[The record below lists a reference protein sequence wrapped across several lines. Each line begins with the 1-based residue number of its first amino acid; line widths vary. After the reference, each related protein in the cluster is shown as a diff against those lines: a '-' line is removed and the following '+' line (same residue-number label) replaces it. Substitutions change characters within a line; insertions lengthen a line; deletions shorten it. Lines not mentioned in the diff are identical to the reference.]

1 MLSRPSLGIVI
12 GLSAMLSGC
21 GEKATGQTVA
31 VVNGEEV
38 SASELNA
45 ELAAANV
52 PEGVDKK
59 AVMPQL
65 LQTVIDRRLLAQKA
79 SEQGLD
85 KTPEYVSRQR
95 RMNEELLI
103 NMASGRQAD
112 SMKLP
117 SQREIDDFIAANPG
131 MFQRRE
137 ILTLDQLQFQAPT
150 DRAALQRLSN
160 DHSLDALASS
170 LTSLGIAF
178 ARTSTKMDTGSVPT
192 PVMKQI
198 EALPAGEPF
207 IVPIGGK
214 MYASVITGRAPA
226 NVTPEESRR
235 RAVEA
240 IRRQNLNS
248 GMQKQL
254 KELRAKAK
262 IEYQPGYAPA
272 DTKTKA
278 GAAAVGAR

>member
-1 MLSRPSLGIVI
+1 
-12 GLSAMLSGC
+12 
-21 GEKATGQTVA
+21 
-31 VVNGEEV
+31 
-38 SASELNA
+38 
-45 ELAAANV
+45 
-52 PEGVDKK
+52 
-59 AVMPQL
+59 
-65 LQTVIDRRLLAQKA
+65 
-79 SEQGLD
+79 
-85 KTPEYVSRQR
+85 
-95 RMNEELLI
+95 
-103 NMASGRQAD
+103 MASGRQAD

-170 LTSLGIAF
+170 LTSLGIAY

-262 IEYQPGYAPA
+262 IKYQPGYAPA

-278 GAAAVGAR
+278 GAAAAGAR